1 MLYIISFHFK
11 LRYMFSMIRLIRWTS
26 IGRFFLLRIQKKNAR
41 ISHQSIECRTHFSER
56 WFSEFIKSTYIIS
69 LLSVQSWLHL
79 SSVNHITTWTTS
91 ISGLTNLIEWKKTH
105 GFGNISIEK
114 KPVKT
119 NRVTKLRDSFFC
131 CYLSVLIIMKWK
143 FQKNTITGSYYSHH
157 TNLTNRFFF
166 SKMQW
171 TFHFV
176 QLYVIKFVHRIWRKK
191 SETKA
196 PLQEFYF
203 LCFNSVD

>member
-119 NRVTKLRDSFFC
+119 NRVKRFLFLLLFIC
-131 CYLSVLIIMKWK
+131 AHYNEVKIPKKYYHWIIL
-143 FQKNTITGSYYSHH
+143 FPSY
-157 TNLTNRFFF
+157 
-166 SKMQW
+166 
-171 TFHFV
+171 
-176 QLYVIKFVHRIWRKK
+176 
-191 SETKA
+191 
-196 PLQEFYF
+196 
-203 LCFNSVD
+203 